1 MSGTSLDGLDLV
13 AVEFWQT
20 GKKWNFHIES
30 AETVTYSN
38 EWKNRLKNAPEL
50 SGVELI
56 QLHTNYGRFLGNET
70 KRFITENNF
79 HPELVASHGHTIFHQ
94 PDKGFTF
101 QAGSGFEIAAVTGI
115 TTVADFRSGDV
126 ALGGQGAPLVPVGDR
141 LLFSEYEYC
150 LNLGG
155 FANISFEKNGKRIAF
170 DICPVNIVLNHFAEK
185 QGFDFDKNGDLGRK
199 GKVNTELLNNLN
211 HLDFYLAEPPKSLGR
226 EWVEKIFMLLLDQ
239 CEISD
244 EDKLHTVYEHI
255 AQQIAGIIG
264 KGKGEGRE
272 KGEGRGGEKGGE
284 EDRGEDKDKDKGEG
298 GGGGG
303 KMLVTGGGAFNA
315 FLIELISGKTA
326 VELVITTNE
335 IINFKEALIFAFLG
349 VLKTRGEINCL
360 ASVTGAKC
368 DSSAGIVYFSS
379 NI

>member
-1 MSGTSLDGLDLV
+1 MKPLSTNSIKAVGLMSGTSLDGLDLV

-20 GKKWNFHIES
+20 GKTWNFHIES

-38 EWKNRLKNAPEL
+38 EWKNRLKNAPTV
-50 SGVELI
+50 SGEELI
-56 QLHTNYGRFLGNET
+56 QLHTEYGRFLGNET
-70 KRFITENNF
+70 KQFIVQNHF
-79 HPELVASHGHTIFHQ
+79 QSDIVASHGHTIFHQ
-94 PDKGFTF
+94 PENGFTF

-155 FANISFEKNGKRIAF
+155 FANISFEKNGERIAF

-185 QGFDFDKNGDLGRK
+185 QGFAFDKNGELGRK
-199 GKVNTELLNNLN
+199 GKVHDELLKKLN
-211 HLDFYLAEPPKSLGR
+211 QLDFYHAEPPKSLGR
-226 EWVEKIFMLLLDQ
+226 EWIEKVFMPVLNDF
-239 CEISD
+239 EITE
-244 EDKLHTVYEHI
+244 EDKLRTVYEHI
-255 AQQIAGIIG
+255 AQQIVGTIGRG
-264 KGKGEGRE
+264 KGKGKE
-272 KGEGRGGEKGGE
+272 EGRGE
-284 EDRGEDKDKDKGEG
+284 E
-298 GGGGG
+298 

-315 FLIELISGKTA
+315 FLIELIAGKTQI
-326 VELVITTNE
+326 ELVIPANE

-360 ASVTGAKC
+360 ASVSGAKKNH
-368 DSSAGIVYFSS
+368 SSGLVFHP
-379 NI
+379 